1 MTRKGARRRTD
12 GIFYRQWNNTWYSS
26 ITGKK
31 LPLYDDQ
38 GQRIKGRHN
47 EAAAKKAYARL
58 LLAIEDG
65 AGHAADTE
73 PDAGDIVADYVAY
86 VQHRMETAG
95 GSRTRV
101 ASARG

>member
-1 MTRKGARRRTD
+1 
-12 GIFYRQWNNTWYSS
+12 
-26 ITGKK
+26 
-31 LPLYDDQ
+31 LYDDQ

-65 AGHAADTE
+65 AGRSTDAE
-73 PDAGDIVADYVAY
+73 PAAGDIVADYVEY
-86 VQHRMETAG
+86 VQRRMETPG